1 MAMELDSPTSTTT
14 TSEEIIEPKVKEFT
28 HDIKKSRVYIML
40 ILPSLIASVGLGPI
54 QEPLITLVVFHGV
67 LIFGVLKYTK
77 RTSINFAEGMLKN
90 LKTQRMLGFL
100 LATVILV
107 TVVSMYSLL
116 PMLFPGIIERVNLPF
131 KSYSVWYFAILVVE
145 FALINPILEEWYW
158 HVFLYKT
165 ISHMFHGKKR
175 LAIKLEAFFA
185 SYHFFTILYIFDL
198 QTAILGFVMIFI
210 AGMGFLLIRHF
221 CGFLVAAM
229 AHYGADIAVVIC
241 FLDILAKRFSAPG
254 IELNV

>member
-1 MAMELDSPTSTTT
+1 MVAIDPTS
-14 TSEEIIEPKVKEFT
+14 IIAKDIIAPIESFT
-28 HDIKKSRVYIML
+28 HNIKKSRVYIML
-40 ILPSLIASVGLGPI
+40 ILPSLVASVGLGLI
-54 QEPLITLVVFHGV
+54 QCPLITLILFHGV

-77 RTSINFAEGMLKN
+77 RTSINFTDGIMKN

-107 TVVSMYSLL
+107 TVVSMYALL
-116 PMLFPGIIERVNLPF
+116 PMLFPGIIERVHLPF
-131 KSYSVWYFAILVVE
+131 KSYSVWYFAILAIE

-198 QTAILGFVMIFI
+198 PTALFGFVMIFI

-241 FLDILAKRFSAPG
+241 FLDILAKRFASSG
-254 IELNV
+254 IELNVNV